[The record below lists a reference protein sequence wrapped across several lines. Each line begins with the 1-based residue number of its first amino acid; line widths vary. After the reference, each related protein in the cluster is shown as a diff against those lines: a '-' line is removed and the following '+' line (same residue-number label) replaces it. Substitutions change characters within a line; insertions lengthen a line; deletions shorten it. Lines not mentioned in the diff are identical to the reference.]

1 MAIPITY
8 IEVIQ
13 VLPTRIRTRD
23 KTYPKI
29 GTPDTY
35 PVFEYKTIIFY
46 KTKSYGTKNNT
57 AFVPMNALIF
67 YICFIFSF
75 ILIFYISFA
84 SVLYIF

>member
-35 PVFEYKTIIFY
+35 PVFEYKAVSSKLTPLPYRTKTIIFY
-46 KTKSYGTKNNT
+46 KTKSYGTKK
-57 AFVPMNALIF
+57 
-67 YICFIFSF
+67 
-75 ILIFYISFA
+75 
-84 SVLYIF
+84 